1 MMRPFARTRRFLRDR
16 GGLAA
21 IEFAFVAPI
30 LILAYFGVAELCG
43 AMLAQRKTSHVASA
57 IGDLTS
63 QYSAPAASDINN
75 FLVAGQTIMSPSDT
89 TTLKMRISAVQENA
103 AGAATVI
110 WSCASSNW
118 VLLAK
123 TTPEPAV
130 QQANVISAGQ
140 SVIMAEAQYTYTS
153 PVSYLL
159 PSAFTYYNVFY
170 LRPRIVD
177 PIPDPAASPCN

>member
-1 MMRPFARTRRFLRDR
+1 MMRPLQRVRRFLRDR

-21 IEFAFVAPI
+21 VEFAFVAPI

-63 QYSAPAASDINN
+63 QYSAPTSTDINN
-75 FLVAGQTIMSPSDT
+75 FFAAGQTIMSPSDT
-89 TTLKMRISAVQENA
+89 TTLKMRISEVQENP
-103 AGAATVI
+103 AGTAATVI

-118 VLLAK
+118 TKIPV
-123 TTPEPAV
+123 TTPEV
-130 QQANVISAGQ
+130 LQANLITANQ

-153 PVSYLL
+153 PVSYIVKNL
-159 PSAFTYYNVFY
+159 PPYSYTFY

-177 PIPDPAASPCN
+177 PIPSPTGC